1 MFDIV
6 SGALRV
12 SLVIFVLCGFA
23 YPFAVTVLGQLLT
36 PFQAHGSLATNAEG
50 VVLGSRLI
58 GQNWTDPKWFPVR
71 PSATTD
77 TDPNDS
83 TKTIPAPY
91 NAASSSPSNLGP
103 TSKALQ
109 DRLADDR
116 KALDEAQP
124 DLGGKTLPADVLTTS
139 GSGLDPDITPANA
152 NLQIERIA
160 KARGAAPDQIAALV
174 ARHTKSR
181 SLGIFG
187 EPRVNVLE
195 LNLELEKSLPVRET
209 KVNPP
214 TAEATPAPAVTPPV
228 ATAPEAPAMAPAPE
242 TPVPPVVA
250 EPAQPPVPE
259 AAAPPIDWRHDARN
273 SLRAA
278 PPSRQHWPRVD
289 PRYPAVGELGNKG
302 EEYECAKALD
312 MTGKVKHRVR
322 NLDRRGFWLPLAKAK
337 FYPDFVAELTDG
349 RFLVLEHKGK
359 VYATNDDSKEKCN
372 VGDLWEEKSDG
383 MALFLMTVIEKGKA
397 GLLEQITAKIG

>member
-12 SLVIFVLCGFA
+12 SLVTFVLCGVA

-36 PFQAHGSLATNAEG
+36 PFQAHGSLATSADG

-58 GQNWTDPKWFPVR
+58 GQNWTDPKWFHGR

-91 NAASSSPSNLGP
+91 NAASSSPSNLEP

-116 KALDEAQP
+116 KALDQMQP
-124 DLGGKTLPADVLTTS
+124 GLAGKTLPADVLTTS
-139 GSGLDPDITPANA
+139 GSGLDPDITPGNA

-174 ARHTKSR
+174 ARHTTSR

-187 EPRVNVLE
+187 EPRINVLE
-195 LNLELEKSLPVRET
+195 LNIALEKTFPARET
-209 KVNPP
+209 KEKSP

-228 ATAPEAPAMAPAPE
+228 ATAPEAPAAAPAPE
-242 TPVPPVVA
+242 RPAPPVVA
-250 EPAQPPVPE
+250 APAVPEAVAPPVVAAPAAPPVPE
-259 AAAPPIDWRHDARN
+259 APAAAPPPINPPEKPVSKPVAAGVASAVFPSEISPAHAGEKPSVGRLKTCTEQYHANATTN
-273 SLRAA
+273 SN
-278 PPSRQHWPRVD
+278 
-289 PRYPAVGELGNKG
+289 G
-302 EEYECAKALD
+302 
-312 MTGKVKHRVR
+312 
-322 NLDRRGFWLPLAKAK
+322 
-337 FYPDFVAELTDG
+337 
-349 RFLVLEHKGK
+349 
-359 VYATNDDSKEKCN
+359 
-372 VGDLWEEKSDG
+372 
-383 MALFLMTVIEKGKA
+383 
-397 GLLEQITAKIG
+397 GLK

>member
-12 SLVIFVLCGFA
+12 SLVTFVLCGFA

-36 PFQAHGSLATNAEG
+36 PFQAHGSLATNADG

-58 GQNWTDPKWFPVR
+58 GQNWTDPKWFHGR

-116 KALDEAQP
+116 KALDAAQP
-124 DLGGKTLPADVLTTS
+124 GLAGKTLPADVLTTS

-160 KARGAAPDQIAALV
+160 KARGAAPDQIASLV
-174 ARHTKSR
+174 SRHTASR
-181 SLGIFG
+181 GLGIFG

-195 LNLELEKSLPVRET
+195 LNLELEKTYPGRET
-209 KVNPP
+209 KEKPP
-214 TAEATPAPAVTPPV
+214 AAEAAPAPAPLAPV
-228 ATAPEAPAMAPAPE
+228 
-242 TPVPPVVA
+242 
-250 EPAQPPVPE
+250 
-259 AAAPPIDWRHDARN
+259 AAAPPSPAVETPTAPVAAAPAAPAGETPAPPVVTAPAAPVAETPAPPAGAAPGVPSPAAATPSAAVFPSAISPQPGDAR
-273 SLRAA
+273 R
-278 PPSRQHWPRVD
+278 
-289 PRYPAVGELGNKG
+289 KT
-302 EEYECAKALD
+302 CLD
-312 MTGKVKHRVR
+312 QYHA
-322 NLDRRGFWLPLAKAK
+322 NA
-337 FYPDFVAELTDG
+337 
-349 RFLVLEHKGK
+349 
-359 VYATNDDSKEKCN
+359 ATNANGGLKWNAYWKECKKR
-372 VGDLWEEKSDG
+372 L
-383 MALFLMTVIEKGKA
+383 KG
-397 GLLEQITAKIG
+397 

>member
-12 SLVIFVLCGFA
+12 SLVTFVLCGFA

-36 PFQAHGSLATNAEG
+36 PFQAHGSLATNADG
-50 VVLGSRLI
+50 VVVGSRLI
-58 GQNWTDPKWFPVR
+58 GQNWTDPKWFRGR

-91 NAASSSPSNLGP
+91 NAASSSASNLGP

-116 KALDEAQP
+116 KALDAAQP
-124 DLGGKTLPADVLTTS
+124 GLAGKTLPADVLTTS

-174 ARHTKSR
+174 ARHTASL

-187 EPRVNVLE
+187 EPRVNVLD
-195 LNLELEKSLPVRET
+195 LNLELEKTFPARET
-209 KVNPP
+209 NENPP
-214 TAEATPAPAVTPPV
+214 AAEAAPAPAPAAPVAAAPPPPAVETSAAPVAATPAAPAGETPTPPVGAAPGVPTAAPPV
-228 ATAPEAPAMAPAPE
+228 ATAP
-242 TPVPPVVA
+242 
-250 EPAQPPVPE
+250 
-259 AAAPPIDWRHDARN
+259 
-273 SLRAA
+273 A
-278 PPSRQHWPRVD
+278 PPSAAAATPSA
-289 PRYPAVGELGNKG
+289 AVFPSAISPQQGDARRKT
-302 EEYECAKALD
+302 CLD
-312 MTGKVKHRVR
+312 QYHA
-322 NLDRRGFWLPLAKAK
+322 NA
-337 FYPDFVAELTDG
+337 
-349 RFLVLEHKGK
+349 
-359 VYATNDDSKEKCN
+359 ATNSNGGLKWNAYWKECKKR
-372 VGDLWEEKSDG
+372 LKS
-383 MALFLMTVIEKGKA
+383 
-397 GLLEQITAKIG
+397 

>member
-12 SLVIFVLCGFA
+12 SLVTFVLCGFA

-36 PFQAHGSLATNAEG
+36 PFQAHGSLATNADG

-58 GQNWTDPKWFPVR
+58 GQNWTDPKWFHGR

-91 NAASSSPSNLGP
+91 NAASSSASNLGP

-116 KALDEAQP
+116 KALDAAQP
-124 DLGGKTLPADVLTTS
+124 GLAGKTLPADVLTTS

-160 KARGAAPDQIAALV
+160 NARGAAPDQIAALV
-174 ARHTKSR
+174 ARHTTSR

-195 LNLELEKSLPVRET
+195 LNLELEKSFPARET
-209 KVNPP
+209 KEKPP
-214 TAEATPAPAVTPPV
+214 AAEATPAPAPAAPVAATPP
-228 ATAPEAPAMAPAPE
+228 PPAGE
-242 TPVPPVVA
+242 TPAPPVVPAPAAPVA
-250 EPAQPPVPE
+250 ETPAPPAGAAPGVP
-259 AAAPPIDWRHDARN
+259 AAAPPIATEPVPPSAAAATPSAAVFPSAISPQPGDAR
-273 SLRAA
+273 RKTC
-278 PPSRQHWPRVD
+278 
-289 PRYPAVGELGNKG
+289 LGQYHAN
-302 EEYECAKALD
+302 A
-312 MTGKVKHRVR
+312 
-322 NLDRRGFWLPLAKAK
+322 
-337 FYPDFVAELTDG
+337 
-349 RFLVLEHKGK
+349 
-359 VYATNDDSKEKCN
+359 ATNSN
-372 VGDLWEEKSDG
+372 G
-383 MALFLMTVIEKGKA
+383 
-397 GLLEQITAKIG
+397 GLKWADYWSECKKRLKR

>member
-12 SLVIFVLCGFA
+12 SLVTFVLCGFA

-58 GQNWTDPKWFPVR
+58 GQNWTDPKWFHGR

-91 NAASSSPSNLGP
+91 NAASSSASNLGP

-116 KALDEAQP
+116 KALDAAQSG
-124 DLGGKTLPADVLTTS
+124 LAGKTLPADVLTTS

-160 KARGAAPDQIAALV
+160 NARGAAPDQIAALV
-174 ARHTKSR
+174 ARHTTSR

-187 EPRVNVLE
+187 EPRINVLE
-195 LNLELEKSLPVRET
+195 LNLELEKTFPARET
-209 KVNPP
+209 KEKS
-214 TAEATPAPAVTPPV
+214 EATPAPAATPPV
-228 ATAPEAPAMAPAPE
+228 ATAPEAPAAAPASERPA
-242 TPVPPVVA
+242 PPVVA
-250 EPAQPPVPE
+250 APAVPE
-259 AAAPPIDWRHDARN
+259 AAAPPIVAAP
-273 SLRAA
+273 AA
-278 PPSRQHWPRVD
+278 PPVPEA
-289 PRYPAVGELGNKG
+289 PAAAPPPINPPEKPVSKPVAAGVVSAVFPSEISAAHAGEKPSV
-302 EEYECAKALD
+302 ALLK
-312 MTGKVKHRVR
+312 T
-322 NLDRRGFWLPLAKAK
+322 
-337 FYPDFVAELTDG
+337 
-349 RFLVLEHKGK
+349 
-359 VYATNDDSKEKCN
+359 C
-372 VGDLWEEKSDG
+372 SD
-383 MALFLMTVIEKGKA
+383 
-397 GLLEQITAKIG
+397 QYH

>member
-12 SLVIFVLCGFA
+12 SLVTFVLCGFA

-36 PFQAHGSLATNAEG
+36 PFQAHGSLATNADG

-58 GQNWTDPKWFPVR
+58 GQNWTDPKWFHGR

-91 NAASSSPSNLGP
+91 NAASSSASNLGP

-116 KALDEAQP
+116 KALDAAQP
-124 DLGGKTLPADVLTTS
+124 GLAGKTLPADVLTTS

-152 NLQIERIA
+152 ILQIERIA

-174 ARHTKSR
+174 SRDTTSR

-195 LNLELEKSLPVRET
+195 LNLELEKSFPARET
-209 KVNPP
+209 KEKPP
-214 TAEATPAPAVTPPV
+214 AAEAPPAPSPAAPV
-228 ATAPEAPAMAPAPE
+228 
-242 TPVPPVVA
+242 
-250 EPAQPPVPE
+250 
-259 AAAPPIDWRHDARN
+259 AAAPPPPPAAETPAAPV
-273 SLRAA
+273 AA
-278 PPSRQHWPRVD
+278 PPAA
-289 PRYPAVGELGNKG
+289 PAGETPPPPVSETAAPPIATAPAAPTAAAVAPSAAVFPSAISPQPGDARRKT
-302 EEYECAKALD
+302 CLD
-312 MTGKVKHRVR
+312 QYHANV
-322 NLDRRGFWLPLAKAK
+322 
-337 FYPDFVAELTDG
+337 
-349 RFLVLEHKGK
+349 
-359 VYATNDDSKEKCN
+359 ATNSNGGLKWNAYWKECKKR
-372 VGDLWEEKSDG
+372 LKS
-383 MALFLMTVIEKGKA
+383 
-397 GLLEQITAKIG
+397 

>member
-12 SLVIFVLCGFA
+12 SLVTFVLCGFA
-23 YPFAVTVLGQLLT
+23 YPFAVTVLGQLFT
-36 PFQAHGSLATNAEG
+36 PFQAHGSLATNADG

-58 GQNWTDPKWFPVR
+58 GQNWTDPKWFHGR

-91 NAASSSPSNLGP
+91 NAASSSASNLGP

-116 KALDEAQP
+116 KALDKAQP
-124 DLGGKTLPADVLTTS
+124 GLAGKTLPADVLTTS

-160 KARGAAPDQIAALV
+160 QARGAAPDQIAALV
-174 ARHTKSR
+174 GRHTTSR

-187 EPRVNVLE
+187 EPRVNILE
-195 LNLELEKSLPVRET
+195 LNLELEKTFPARET
-209 KVNPP
+209 KEKLAA
-214 TAEATPAPAVTPPV
+214 AEETPAPAVTPPV
-228 ATAPEAPAMAPAPE
+228 ATAPEAPTAAAAPE

-250 EPAQPPVPE
+250 APAAPE
-259 AAAPPIDWRHDARN
+259 AAPP
-273 SLRAA
+273 
-278 PPSRQHWPRVD
+278 
-289 PRYPAVGELGNKG
+289 
-302 EEYECAKALD
+302 
-312 MTGKVKHRVR
+312 
-322 NLDRRGFWLPLAKAK
+322 
-337 FYPDFVAELTDG
+337 VAEVPATTPPPVNPPEKPVSKPVAAGVVSAYLKECKK
-349 RFLVLEHKGK
+349 RLKG
-359 VYATNDDSKEKCN
+359 
-372 VGDLWEEKSDG
+372 
-383 MALFLMTVIEKGKA
+383 
-397 GLLEQITAKIG
+397 

>member
-1 MFDIV
+1 MLDIV

-12 SLVIFVLCGFA
+12 SLVTFVLCGFA
-23 YPFAVTVLGQLLT
+23 YPSAVTVLGQLLT

-58 GQNWTDPKWFPVR
+58 GQNWKDPKWFHGR

-116 KALDEAQP
+116 KALDAAQP
-124 DLGGKTLPADVLTTS
+124 GLAGKTLPADVLTTS
-139 GSGLDPDITPANA
+139 GSGLDPDISPANA

-174 ARHTKSR
+174 ARHATSR

-195 LNLELEKSLPVRET
+195 LNLELEKSFPARET
-209 KVNPP
+209 KEKPP
-214 TAEATPAPAVTPPV
+214 AAEATPAPAPAAPVAATPPPPAVETPAAPV
-228 ATAPEAPAMAPAPE
+228 AAAPAAPAGE
-242 TPVPPVVA
+242 TPAPPVVTAPAAPVA
-250 EPAQPPVPE
+250 ETPAPPAGAAPGVP
-259 AAAPPIDWRHDARN
+259 AAAPPIATEPVPPSAAAATPSAAVFPSAISPQAGDAR
-273 SLRAA
+273 RKTC
-278 PPSRQHWPRVD
+278 
-289 PRYPAVGELGNKG
+289 LGQYHAN
-302 EEYECAKALD
+302 A
-312 MTGKVKHRVR
+312 
-322 NLDRRGFWLPLAKAK
+322 
-337 FYPDFVAELTDG
+337 
-349 RFLVLEHKGK
+349 
-359 VYATNDDSKEKCN
+359 ATNSN
-372 VGDLWEEKSDG
+372 G
-383 MALFLMTVIEKGKA
+383 
-397 GLLEQITAKIG
+397 GLKWADYWSECKKRLKR

>member
-12 SLVIFVLCGFA
+12 SLVTFVLCGFA
-23 YPFAVTVLGQLLT
+23 YPFAVTVLGQLFT
-36 PFQAHGSLATNAEG
+36 PFQAHGSLATNADG

-58 GQNWTDPKWFPVR
+58 GQNWTDPTWFHGR

-116 KALDEAQP
+116 KALDQMQP
-124 DLGGKTLPADVLTTS
+124 GLVGKTLPADVLTTS

-160 KARGAAPDQIAALV
+160 KVRGAVPDQIAALV
-174 ARHTKSR
+174 ARHTTSR

-187 EPRVNVLE
+187 EPRINVLE
-195 LNLELEKSLPVRET
+195 LNIELEKTFPARET
-209 KVNPP
+209 KEKSP

-228 ATAPEAPAMAPAPE
+228 ATAPEAPAAAPAPE
-242 TPVPPVVA
+242 TPPPVVA
-250 EPAQPPVPE
+250 APAVPE
-259 AAAPPIDWRHDARN
+259 AAAPPVVAAP
-273 SLRAA
+273 AA
-278 PPSRQHWPRVD
+278 PPVPEA
-289 PRYPAVGELGNKG
+289 PTAAPPPINPAEKPVSKPVVAGAASAVFPSEISLAHAGEK
-302 EEYECAKALD
+302 
-312 MTGKVKHRVR
+312 
-322 NLDRRGFWLPLAKAK
+322 PS
-337 FYPDFVAELTDG
+337 VARLKTCTEQY
-349 RFLVLEHKGK
+349 HANA
-359 VYATNDDSKEKCN
+359 ATNSNGGLKWNAYWKECKKR
-372 VGDLWEEKSDG
+372 L
-383 MALFLMTVIEKGKA
+383 KG
-397 GLLEQITAKIG
+397 

>member
-12 SLVIFVLCGFA
+12 SLVTFVLCGFG
-23 YPFAVTVLGQLLT
+23 YPFAVTVLGQLLA
-36 PFQAHGSLATNAEG
+36 PFQAHGSLATNADG

-58 GQNWTDPKWFPVR
+58 GQNWTDPKWFRGR

-91 NAASSSPSNLGP
+91 NAASSSASNLGP

-116 KALDEAQP
+116 KALDAAQP
-124 DLGGKTLPADVLTTS
+124 SLAGKTLPADVLTTS

-174 ARHTKSR
+174 ARHTTSR

-195 LNLELEKSLPVRET
+195 LNFELEKTFPARET
-209 KVNPP
+209 KEKPP
-214 TAEATPAPAVTPPV
+214 AAEAIPAPAP
-228 ATAPEAPAMAPAPE
+228 AAPI
-242 TPVPPVVA
+242 
-250 EPAQPPVPE
+250 
-259 AAAPPIDWRHDARN
+259 AAAPPPPAVETPAAPVAAAPDAPAGETPPPPV
-273 SLRAA
+273 SETAA
-278 PPSRQHWPRVD
+278 PPIATA
-289 PRYPAVGELGNKG
+289 PAAPTAAAVAPSAAVFPSAISQQPGDARRKT
-302 EEYECAKALD
+302 CLD
-312 MTGKVKHRVR
+312 QYHA
-322 NLDRRGFWLPLAKAK
+322 NA
-337 FYPDFVAELTDG
+337 
-349 RFLVLEHKGK
+349 
-359 VYATNDDSKEKCN
+359 ATNSNGGLKWNAYWKECKKR
-372 VGDLWEEKSDG
+372 LKS
-383 MALFLMTVIEKGKA
+383 
-397 GLLEQITAKIG
+397 

>member
-1 MFDIV
+1 MLDIV

-12 SLVIFVLCGFA
+12 SLVTFVLCGFA
-23 YPFAVTVLGQLLT
+23 YPFAVTILGQLLT
-36 PFQAHGSLATNAEG
+36 PFQAHGSLATNTDG

-58 GQNWTDPKWFPVR
+58 GQNWTDPKWFHGR

-91 NAASSSPSNLGP
+91 NAASSSASNLGP
-103 TSKALQ
+103 TSKALR

-160 KARGAAPDQIAALV
+160 KARGAAPSQIAALV
-174 ARHTKSR
+174 ARHTTSR

-195 LNLELEKSLPVRET
+195 LNLELEKSLPARET

-250 EPAQPPVPE
+250 EPTVPPVPE
-259 AAAPPIDWRHDARN
+259 AAAPPVVAAP
-273 SLRAA
+273 AA
-278 PPSRQHWPRVD
+278 PPVSEA
-289 PRYPAVGELGNKG
+289 PAAAPAPINPPEKP
-302 EEYECAKALD
+302 ASK
-312 MTGKVKHRVR
+312 
-322 NLDRRGFWLPLAKAK
+322 P
-337 FYPDFVAELTDG
+337 VARAAGVASAVFPSEISPAHADEKPSVARLKTCSEQYHDNA
-349 RFLVLEHKGK
+349 
-359 VYATNDDSKEKCN
+359 ATNSNGGLKWNAYLKECKKR
-372 VGDLWEEKSDG
+372 L
-383 MALFLMTVIEKGKA
+383 KG
-397 GLLEQITAKIG
+397 

>member
-12 SLVIFVLCGFA
+12 SLVTFVLCGFA

-36 PFQAHGSLATNAEG
+36 PFQAHGSLATNADS

-58 GQNWTDPKWFPVR
+58 GQNWTDPKWFHGR

-91 NAASSSPSNLGP
+91 NAASSSASNLGP
-103 TSKALQ
+103 TSKTLQ

-124 DLGGKTLPADVLTTS
+124 DLAGKALPADVLTTS

-152 NLQIERIA
+152 NLQIGRIA
-160 KARGAAPDQIAALV
+160 KARGVAPDEIAALV
-174 ARHTKSR
+174 ARHTTSR

-195 LNLELEKSLPVRET
+195 LNLELEKTFPARET
-209 KVNPP
+209 KEKPAA
-214 TAEATPAPAVTPPV
+214 AEVTPAPAVTPPV
-228 ATAPEAPAMAPAPE
+228 ATAPEAPAAAPVPE
-242 TPVPPVVA
+242 TPAPPVVA
-250 EPAQPPVPE
+250 APPPPE
-259 AAAPPIDWRHDARN
+259 AAAPPVVAAP
-273 SLRAA
+273 AA
-278 PPSRQHWPRVD
+278 PPVPEV
-289 PRYPAVGELGNKG
+289 PATMPSPVNPEKPVSKPMASGVAAAVFPSEISAAHAGEK
-302 EEYECAKALD
+302 
-312 MTGKVKHRVR
+312 
-322 NLDRRGFWLPLAKAK
+322 PS
-337 FYPDFVAELTDG
+337 VARLKTCTEQY
-349 RFLVLEHKGK
+349 HANA
-359 VYATNDDSKEKCN
+359 ATNSNGGLKWNAYWKECKKR
-372 VGDLWEEKSDG
+372 L
-383 MALFLMTVIEKGKA
+383 KG
-397 GLLEQITAKIG
+397 

>member
-1 MFDIV
+1 MFDII

-12 SLVIFVLCGFA
+12 SLVTFVLCGFA
-23 YPFAVTVLGQLLT
+23 YPSAVTVLGQLLT

-58 GQNWTDPKWFPVR
+58 GQNWKDPKWFHGR

-116 KALDEAQP
+116 KALDAAQP
-124 DLGGKTLPADVLTTS
+124 GLAGKTLPADVLTTS
-139 GSGLDPDITPANA
+139 GSGLDPDISPANA

-174 ARHTKSR
+174 ARHATSR

-195 LNLELEKSLPVRET
+195 LNLELEKSFPARET
-209 KVNPP
+209 KEKPP
-214 TAEATPAPAVTPPV
+214 AAEATPAPAPAAPVAATPPPPAVETPAAPV
-228 ATAPEAPAMAPAPE
+228 AAAPAAPAGE
-242 TPVPPVVA
+242 TPAPPVVPAPAAPVA
-250 EPAQPPVPE
+250 ETPAPPAGAAPGVP
-259 AAAPPIDWRHDARN
+259 AAAPPIATEPVPPSAAAATPSAAVFPSAISPQPGDAR
-273 SLRAA
+273 RKTC
-278 PPSRQHWPRVD
+278 
-289 PRYPAVGELGNKG
+289 LGQYHAN
-302 EEYECAKALD
+302 A
-312 MTGKVKHRVR
+312 
-322 NLDRRGFWLPLAKAK
+322 
-337 FYPDFVAELTDG
+337 
-349 RFLVLEHKGK
+349 
-359 VYATNDDSKEKCN
+359 ATNSN
-372 VGDLWEEKSDG
+372 G
-383 MALFLMTVIEKGKA
+383 
-397 GLLEQITAKIG
+397 GLKWADYWSECKKRLKR

>member
-12 SLVIFVLCGFA
+12 SLVTFVLCGFA

-36 PFQAHGSLATNAEG
+36 PFQAHGSLATNADG

-58 GQNWTDPKWFPVR
+58 GQNWTDPKWFHGR
-71 PSATTD
+71 LSATTD

-116 KALDEAQP
+116 KALDAAQP
-124 DLGGKTLPADVLTTS
+124 GLAGKTLPADVLTTS

-160 KARGAAPDQIAALV
+160 KARGAAPDQIASLV
-174 ARHTKSR
+174 SRHTASR
-181 SLGIFG
+181 GLGIFG

-195 LNLELEKSLPVRET
+195 LNLELEKTYPGRET
-209 KVNPP
+209 KEKPP
-214 TAEATPAPAVTPPV
+214 AAEAAPAPAPLAPV
-228 ATAPEAPAMAPAPE
+228 
-242 TPVPPVVA
+242 
-250 EPAQPPVPE
+250 
-259 AAAPPIDWRHDARN
+259 AAAPPSPAVETPTAPVAAAPAAPAGETPAPPVVTAPAAPVAETPAPPAGAAPGVPSPAAATPSAAVFPSAISPQPGDAR
-273 SLRAA
+273 R
-278 PPSRQHWPRVD
+278 
-289 PRYPAVGELGNKG
+289 KT
-302 EEYECAKALD
+302 CLD
-312 MTGKVKHRVR
+312 QYHA
-322 NLDRRGFWLPLAKAK
+322 NA
-337 FYPDFVAELTDG
+337 
-349 RFLVLEHKGK
+349 
-359 VYATNDDSKEKCN
+359 ATNANGGLKWNAYWKECKKR
-372 VGDLWEEKSDG
+372 L
-383 MALFLMTVIEKGKA
+383 KG
-397 GLLEQITAKIG
+397 

>member
-12 SLVIFVLCGFA
+12 SLVTFVLCGFA

-36 PFQAHGSLATNAEG
+36 PFQAHGSLATNADG

-58 GQNWTDPKWFPVR
+58 GQNWTDPKWFHGR

-91 NAASSSPSNLGP
+91 NAASSSASNLGP

-116 KALDEAQP
+116 KALDAAQP
-124 DLGGKTLPADVLTTS
+124 ALAGKALPADVLTTS

-152 NLQIERIA
+152 ILQIERIA
-160 KARGAAPDQIAALV
+160 RARGAAPDQIAALV
-174 ARHTKSR
+174 SRQTTSR

-195 LNLELEKSLPVRET
+195 LNLELEKSFPARET
-209 KVNPP
+209 KEKPP
-214 TAEATPAPAVTPPV
+214 AAEATPAPAPAAPV
-228 ATAPEAPAMAPAPE
+228 
-242 TPVPPVVA
+242 
-250 EPAQPPVPE
+250 
-259 AAAPPIDWRHDARN
+259 AAAPPPPAVETPAAPVAATPAAPAAETAPPPVAET
-273 SLRAA
+273 AA
-278 PPSRQHWPRVD
+278 PPVARAPAAPSAAASAPSAPVFPSAIS
-289 PRYPAVGELGNKG
+289 PRYSGEKPGDARRKT
-302 EEYECAKALD
+302 CLD
-312 MTGKVKHRVR
+312 QFHA
-322 NLDRRGFWLPLAKAK
+322 NA
-337 FYPDFVAELTDG
+337 
-349 RFLVLEHKGK
+349 
-359 VYATNDDSKEKCN
+359 ATNSNGGLKWNAYWKECKK
-372 VGDLWEEKSDG
+372 VLKS
-383 MALFLMTVIEKGKA
+383 
-397 GLLEQITAKIG
+397 